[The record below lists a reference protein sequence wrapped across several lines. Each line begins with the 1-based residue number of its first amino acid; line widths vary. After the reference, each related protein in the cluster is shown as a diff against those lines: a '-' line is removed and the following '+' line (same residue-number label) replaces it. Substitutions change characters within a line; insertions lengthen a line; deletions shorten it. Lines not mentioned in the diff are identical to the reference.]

1 MLHAHS
7 KALHSY
13 WESRRFGAAIPRRM
27 DIAPREIGN
36 LLSRLFILSR
46 ADPEHHLF
54 RLAGTGLCDLYRR
67 EFREQNF
74 LSLWQG
80 YDRDH
85 MRALLEASICGPAPA
100 SALVE
105 AATLEGAAITAEI
118 TLLPLKGEDGQTDRT
133 LGLFQPIDPVDTLR
147 RRPIVRQSL
156 IEARL
161 PRRTGSSGLAGL
173 SYGSA
178 CVPPRPANDS

>member
-7 KALHSY
+7 KALYTY
-13 WESRRFGAAIPRRM
+13 WDSRRNGAAVPRRV
-27 DIAPREIGN
+27 DIAPGEIGN
-36 LLSRLFILSR
+36 LLSRLFILQR
-46 ADPEHHLF
+46 ADPDHHLF

-80 YDRDH
+80 FDRDH
-85 MRALLEASICGPAPA
+85 MRALLEAAIRGPAPA

-105 AATLEGAAITAEI
+105 AATLDGAAITAEI
-118 TLLPLKGEDGQTDRT
+118 SLLPLNGSDGQTDRI
-133 LGLFQPIDPVDTLR
+133 LGLFQPIDPVESLK
-147 RRPIVRQSL
+147 RRPIVRQTL
-156 IEARL
+156 REARL
-161 PRRTGSSGLAGL
+161 PLRKGQSGLSGL

-178 CVPPRPANDS
+178 IVPARAANDV